1 LRNEATAKR
10 RDFLMDAASGLISG
24 FLYLSFLLSFAFLI
38 PVQRSFAARTTKS
51 GLTAA
56 GAALVAILVGQG
68 FRLLSFGVFDF
79 GLCLASAVP
88 PLMFL
93 GALCL
98 VNLRMG
104 RIGTGAKILIASLLI
119 TTASAPFVMKATGDQ
134 AFLDNI
140 KAYVS
145 SAAASSGIDVGAL
158 EGSAL
163 AGVDESIRSA
173 IATLRSAFAPL
184 VFWMLGFSWLYG
196 SRLAARAQVLSL
208 EEREARMARLK
219 LGNFKVPQA
228 ALWPTLATWVFLFV
242 ALAAK
247 LGGIASILAWNLALC
262 SASLYAVQGLG
273 ILGYLSERYPL
284 ARLVRLLLPITAI
297 LIVLNPTAGAVALI
311 VLPILGI
318 TEVWFPYRNLKGA
331 LK

>member
-1 LRNEATAKR
+1 
-10 RDFLMDAASGLISG
+10 MDAASGLIAG

-51 GLTAA
+51 GLTTA
-56 GAALVAILVGQG
+56 GIALISILVGQG
-68 FRLLSFGVFDF
+68 FRLLSFGAFDF
-79 GLCLASAVP
+79 ALCVASTVP
-88 PLMFL
+88 PLIFL
-93 GALCL
+93 VALCL
-98 VNLRMG
+98 VNLRLG
-104 RIGTGAKILIASLLI
+104 RLGTGIKILLASLLI
-119 TTASAPFVMKATGDQ
+119 TIVSAPFVMTATQDQ

-145 SAAASSGIDVGAL
+145 SAAASSGIDPSAL
-158 EGSAL
+158 SGSAL
-163 AGVDESIRSA
+163 SGGALSGVDESIRSA

-196 SRLAARAQVLSL
+196 SRMAARAQVLSL

-228 ALWPTLATWVFLFV
+228 ALWPTLATWAFLFI

-247 LGGIASILAWNLALC
+247 LGALASTLAWNLALC

-273 ILGYLSERYPL
+273 IMGYLSERYPL
-284 ARLVRLLLPITAI
+284 ARLVRLLLPLAAI
-297 LIVLNPTAGAVALI
+297 LIVLNPTAGAVTLI
-311 VLPILGI
+311 ILPILGI